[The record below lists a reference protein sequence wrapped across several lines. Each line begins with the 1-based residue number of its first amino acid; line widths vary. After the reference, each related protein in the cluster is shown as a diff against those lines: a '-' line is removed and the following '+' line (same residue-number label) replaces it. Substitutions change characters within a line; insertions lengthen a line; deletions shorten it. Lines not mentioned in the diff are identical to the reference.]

1 MSSSSVVV
9 GSTTLATPRL
19 GILYWVGSSTKSS
32 RFRVIAC
39 LRPLRGSNR
48 DRHVVP
54 SVPRVQQPIH
64 VVRVASRKE
73 DDEAPGDRGVH
84 CLDHLGDAA
93 RGSESTG
100 AEQGRH
106 G

>member
-19 GILYWVGSSTKSS
+19 GIWYWVGSSTKSS

-64 VVRVASRKE
+64 VVRVASGEE
-73 DDEAPGDRGVH
+73 DNEAPCDQGVH

-93 RGSESTG
+93 MRVERAR
-100 AEQGRH
+100 AEQGFH
-106 G
+106 